1 MSSAR
6 RSVASV
12 DRHSPC
18 SGALI
23 PISRTR
29 SLTPSTKARK
39 VSPSVTERTSTST
52 PGADEGGSEGVGKGV
67 AVVGG
72 NVVDGTVAVVSE
84 GDPEVVGGGEGEV
97 VDRKSTRL
105 NSSHV
110 KISYAVFCL

>member
-29 SLTPSTKARK
+29 SLTPSTRARR

-52 PGADEGGSEGVGKGV
+52 PGPDEEGSEEVGDGE

-72 NVVDGTVAVVSE
+72 NVVDGTVAVVCE
-84 GDPEVVGGGEGEV
+84 GDPEAVGRVEGEV
-97 VDRKSTRL
+97 V
-105 NSSHV
+105 
-110 KISYAVFCL
+110 AVL